1 MLDFDARHRRRLAL
15 TGERGTKV
23 LLDLPEAGVLRDG
36 DGLVLEDGAIIEVR
50 AAPEHLAEI
59 RCTSPQ
65 ALARIAWHLGNR
77 HLPTQI
83 AGEALRIREDHVIV
97 DMVRQLGAEVRPIEA
112 PFDPEAGAYA
122 HAHHHHG

>member
-23 LLDLPEAGVLRDG
+23 LLDLPESRALRDG
-36 DGLVLEDGAIIEVR
+36 DGLVLEDGAFVEVR
-50 AAPEHLAEI
+50 AAPERLAEI

-83 AGEALRIREDHVIV
+83 MGEVLRIREDHVIV

-122 HAHHHHG
+122 QAHRHG